1 MSKKKWIVRTA
12 VVAVLSSMMMVNAA
26 CSVEAAK
33 KISFSDVP
41 KGHWAE
47 SSILKTSALGIAQGV
62 GNGTF
67 KPNTT
72 ISRAEFAKMVLTAAE
87 KKVPERAKGEK
98 WYIPYVKAAKAEGI
112 YKNSD
117 FSVWTDP
124 ITRQEMSNMIVRALD
139 PKLKNASSKQLMYE
153 ATKRGIITGLTNGE
167 LGPDEKSTRAQAAVI
182 IDRLLTAKSGGKLT
196 VDKRAASYAEV
207 AFRGTNLETMWGGK
221 MNPLPQTH
229 DLSYAVRGTFEQIL
243 IIDMDDPKG
252 PYWEWAKDAVKING
266 KPYKGDYLVAYKVTM
281 ETIKEAPK
289 TRIYFDYVASNPYFV
304 RAVILKEGSPLAK
317 RDYLEL
323 KQGNKVT
330 VWHLAT
336 ISKKEL
342 NEFKKKNSP
351 FWYFDWTIS
360 RNFKLAPEG
369 RIFG

>member
-1 MSKKKWIVRTA
+1 M
-12 VVAVLSSMMMVNAA
+12 
-26 CSVEAAK
+26 
-33 KISFSDVP
+33 
-41 KGHWAE
+41 
-47 SSILKTSALGIAQGV
+47 
-62 GNGTF
+62 
-67 KPNTT
+67 
-72 ISRAEFAKMVLTAAE
+72 
-87 KKVPERAKGEK
+87 PERAKGEK

-139 PKLKNASSKQLMYE
+139 PKLKNASNKQLMYE
-153 ATKRGIITGLTNGE
+153 ATKRGLITGLTNGE

-182 IDRLLTAKSGGKLT
+182 IDRLLTVRDGGKLT

-243 IIDMDDPKG
+243 IIDMDDPES
-252 PYWEWAKDAVKING
+252 PYRDWVPTSSLMKEDG
-266 KPYKGDYLVAYKVTM
+266 KPIKREYLVAYKVTM
-281 ETIKEAPK
+281 ETIKAAPK

-342 NEFKKKNSP
+342 NEFKKKNWP

-360 RNFKLAPEG
+360 RSFKLAPEG

>member
-12 VVAVLSSMMMVNAA
+12 VVAVLSSIMMVNAA

-67 KPNTT
+67 KPNAT

-87 KKVPERAKGEK
+87 KKVPERAKGKK

-139 PKLKNASSKQLMYE
+139 PKLKNASNKQLMYE
-153 ATKRGIITGLTNGE
+153 ATKRGIITGLMNGE

-182 IDRLLTAKSGGKLT
+182 IDRLHQEDQSTYICTKYGFCEI
-196 VDKRAASYAEV
+196 V
-207 AFRGTNLETMWGGK
+207 
-221 MNPLPQTH
+221 
-229 DLSYAVRGTFEQIL
+229 
-243 IIDMDDPKG
+243 
-252 PYWEWAKDAVKING
+252 
-266 KPYKGDYLVAYKVTM
+266 
-281 ETIKEAPK
+281 
-289 TRIYFDYVASNPYFV
+289 
-304 RAVILKEGSPLAK
+304 
-317 RDYLEL
+317 
-323 KQGNKVT
+323 
-330 VWHLAT
+330 
-336 ISKKEL
+336 
-342 NEFKKKNSP
+342 
-351 FWYFDWTIS
+351 
-360 RNFKLAPEG
+360 
-369 RIFG
+369 